1 MTFEEKL
8 KAAQAAPVAA
18 ATAATDTPA
27 PDMLAGLLELHYTV
41 KATMKTEIVASK
53 PVLVV
58 HSPVTDEDGTGYLYP
73 CTINTIQGQTGTHK
87 SRLSAI
93 VCAAL
98 LNPGRAYLDGVFIPV
113 KEAPK
118 TLLVYV
124 DTERNIAEQLP
135 VAMRG
140 ILERAGYDPRNGR
153 DCDNFV
159 YTSLFEV
166 PRQAR
171 SEAVRQFL
179 RHFRETYPATEW
191 QMFVVLDVLTDCVE
205 DFNNARQS
213 VSFLDD
219 LNRMANREQCSFLCV
234 LHENPGGEKARGHL
248 GTELQNKSSTVI
260 SINFEKDKRGEDT
273 DLLRVKF
280 RKTRG
285 SKRPAPVYLTFSQK
299 EMDLVLADEMEVKTT
314 VGEREKEGGIEDVI
328 ERIAELVP
336 LAPGHITQAKLVEK
350 LCESMGIGRS
360 KAAEKIKEVREK
372 KLTVYGPQFEQ
383 CTLTE
388 GKQGKSMILSLQPVP
403 EAAEP
408 ATPAGDADQPD
419 LFTP

>member
-18 ATAATDTPA
+18 ATATSDTPA
-27 PDMLAGLLELHYTV
+27 PDMLAGLLALHKEI
-41 KATMKTEIVASK
+41 KATLKTEIVASK
-53 PVLVV
+53 PVLMV
-58 HSPVTDEDGTGYLYP
+58 HSPVTDEDGTGYLFP
-73 CTINTIQGQTGTHK
+73 CTINTIQGQTGTFK

-93 VCAAL
+93 ICASL
-98 LNPGRAYLDGVFIPV
+98 LNPGRAYLDGVFMPV

-118 TLLVYV
+118 TVLVYV

-159 YTSLFEV
+159 YTSLIDV
-166 PRQAR
+166 SRQDR
-171 SEAVRQFL
+171 SEAVRQLL
-179 RHFRETYPATEW
+179 RHYRETFPAPEW

-213 VSFLDD
+213 LAFIDD

-234 LHENPGGEKARGHL
+234 LHENPGSEKARGHL
-248 GTELQNKSSTVI
+248 GTELQNKSSTLI
-260 SINFEKDKRGEDT
+260 SISFEKDKRGDNT
-273 DLLRVKF
+273 DIIRVKWL
-280 RKTRG
+280 KTRNTA
-285 SKRPAPVYLTFSQK
+285 RPQPVYLTFDQDK
-299 EMDLVLADEMEVKTT
+299 MDLVLADEMEVKTT
-314 VGEREKEGGIEDVI
+314 VGEREKEGGLDDVI
-328 ERIAELVP
+328 ERIAEFVP
-336 LAPGHITQAKLVEK
+336 MAPAHITQVTLIDKLMGA
-350 LCESMGIGRS
+350 MGIGRS

-372 KLTVYGPQFEQ
+372 KLPVYGPQFEQ
-383 CTLTE
+383 CTLIE

-403 EAAEP
+403 EAADP
-408 ATPAGDADQPD
+408 ATPAGDVDQTD